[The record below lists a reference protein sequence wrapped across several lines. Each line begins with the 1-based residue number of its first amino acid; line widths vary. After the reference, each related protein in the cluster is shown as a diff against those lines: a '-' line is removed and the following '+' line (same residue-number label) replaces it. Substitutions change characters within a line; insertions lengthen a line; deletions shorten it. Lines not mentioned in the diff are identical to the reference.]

1 MNDIELLQ
9 KLELEEQLKFCRGKL
24 NEYKSAM
31 KDICEYKQDF
41 IRLVDFK
48 VKRLEFI
55 YSRYKDTDSKLQLYR
70 MRKMNRIMKELLKL
84 C

>member
-31 KDICEYKQDF
+31 QDICEYKRDF
-41 IRLVDFK
+41 LRLVDFK

-55 YSRYKDTDSKLQLYR
+55 YSRYKDDDSKAQLYR
-70 MRKMNRIMKELLKL
+70 MRRMNKIIKELLEL